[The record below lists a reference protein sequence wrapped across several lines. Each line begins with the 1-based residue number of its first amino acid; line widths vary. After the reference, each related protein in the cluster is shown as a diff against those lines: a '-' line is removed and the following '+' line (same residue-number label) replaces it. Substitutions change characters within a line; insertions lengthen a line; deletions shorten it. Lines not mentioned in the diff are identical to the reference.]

1 MRQNLT
7 VEEALEVILEHAR
20 PLTQTEE
27 LPLARA
33 YGRVLAQDL
42 AALVNHP
49 DQDDTSLDGYA
60 ARAEDTLTAT
70 PENPVRLRVI
80 GEAPAGRPFPREV
93 GPGEAV
99 WIFTGAPIPKGANA
113 ILRVEDT
120 RREGDTVLFFKPA
133 NPDGIR
139 PKGDDFRAG
148 EVLLKKGDLLTP
160 GRIGLCAAMG
170 YPRVPVFK
178 RPKVGIL
185 TTGDEVVEPGQ
196 PLPYGGVYNANNY
209 SLAALVWEAGGEP
222 ILMGRIPDQPQLLR
236 EKLAEAGGLDL
247 LLTTGGVSMGEHD
260 IVRQLLEG
268 EVKPPQRPGDAG
280 AQGQIHF
287 WKVRLQPG
295 GPLLFAEW
303 NRIPLFGLPGN
314 PVSSMVTFFLFAR
327 PYLFKALS
335 RTDAP
340 YSLLEATAATPFSP
354 NPSKVAYRRAVL
366 SFGLDGLQVRT
377 TGNQSSGVLRSMA
390 VGNALVVLEP
400 GVGVEAGQRVRVIP
414 LGFTLG

>member
-7 VEEALEVILEHAR
+7 VEEALEVILEQAQ
-20 PLTQTEE
+20 PLSETEE
-27 LPLARA
+27 LPLAQA
-33 YGRVLAQDL
+33 YGRILAQDL
-42 AALVNHP
+42 ASKVNHP

-60 ARAEDTLTAT
+60 ARAEDTLGAT
-70 PENPVRLRVI
+70 PENPVRLKVI
-80 GEAPAGRPFPREV
+80 GQAPAGQPFPGEV

-133 NPDGIR
+133 NPGDIR
-139 PKGDDFRAG
+139 RRGDDFRVG

-160 GRIGLCAAMG
+160 GRVGICAAMG
-170 YPRVPVFK
+170 YPRVSVFA
-178 RPKVGIL
+178 RPRVGVL
-185 TTGDEVVEPGQ
+185 TTGDEVVEPGE

-209 SLAALVWEAGGEP
+209 SIAALVSEAGGEP
-222 ILMGRIPDQPQLLR
+222 ILMGKIPDQPERLR
-236 EKLAEAGGLDL
+236 EKLEGVGKLDL
-247 LLTTGGVSMGEHD
+247 LLTTGGVSMGEYD
-260 IVRQLLEG
+260 IVRQLLEREG
-268 EVKPPQRPGDAG
+268 R
-280 AQGQIHF
+280 IHF

-303 NRIPLFGLPGN
+303 GGLPILGLPGN
-314 PVSSMVTFFLFAR
+314 PVSSMVTFFLFGR
-327 PYLFKALS
+327 PYLFRALS

-340 YSLLEATAATPFSP
+340 YSVLEATAATPFSP

-366 SFGLDGLQVRT
+366 TSGPGGLQVHT

-390 VGNALVVLEP
+390 VGNALVVLEA
-400 GVGVEAGQRVRVIP
+400 GIGAEVGQKVRVIP
-414 LGFTLG
+414 LGFAL